1 MHMLTPDLVA
11 DLCGLSLGVV
21 LAGGVIGLV
30 LWLFGWKSH
39 RFWVVLL
46 TTVSAGVYGLHEAA
60 TLKTPP
66 LVAGVLLAVAAGVLA
81 LALVRLLAFWAGG
94 VAGLL
99 IVQAAAPSLDQPL
112 VVFIV
117 SGLVSL
123 LLFRWFLMVL
133 TSFAGSVLVCC
144 AGVALLNM
152 YGALDA
158 VAWAEQGTTLLNW
171 ICGLMAALGFLWQF
185 VLERRG
191 SRRQIEEADDEDD
204 GMLVRFSRLYRR
216 AG

>member
-1 MHMLTPDLVA
+1 MNVVTPELVA
-11 DLCGLSLGVV
+11 DLCGLSLGVL
-21 LAGGVIGLV
+21 LAGGGIGLF

-46 TTVSAGVYGLHEAA
+46 TTVAAGVYGLQEAA
-60 TLKTPP
+60 TFKTPP
-66 LVAGVLLAVAAGVLA
+66 LVAALLLAVAAGVLA

-94 VAGLL
+94 VSGLL
-99 IVQAAAPSLDQPL
+99 ILQAAAPTLDQPL

-123 LLFRWFLMVL
+123 LLFRWFVMAL
-133 TSFAGSVLVCC
+133 TSFAGSVLTCC

-152 YGALDA
+152 HGALDA
-158 VAWAEQGTTLLNW
+158 VAWSEQGTSLLNW
-171 ICGLMAALGFLWQF
+171 ICGLSAAMGFVIQF
-185 VLERRG
+185 LVDRRA
-191 SRRQIEEADDEDD
+191 SRRQVEEVDEEE
-204 GMLVRFSRLYRR
+204 GTFFRLNRFYRR